1 MASTLEKLL
10 SIQGVEE
17 PAYTET
23 LSEAQKGAKQGT
35 EAAGGFSPPLMP
47 TGATEGK
54 SEATRGNPPPQVE
67 PSPPPLDM
75 LEVWREAYRIY
86 TKYAPAIRAA
96 AKEPEGW
103 NPAGE
108 IFLEALP
115 RVIKIAQ
122 AGEDAEII
130 ALRVYDMLDDVWQR
144 ARKDAS

>member
-1 MASTLEKLL
+1 MEA
-10 SIQGVEE
+10 
-17 PAYTET
+17 
-23 LSEAQKGAKQGT
+23 LSEAQEGAKQSE

-54 SEATRGNPPPQVE
+54 SEATRGNSPPQVE
-67 PSPPPLDM
+67 PSLPPPDM

-144 ARKDAS
+144 ARKGAS